1 LWLGKESLENK
12 TILVV
17 SEQGLGDTLQ
27 FCRYVPMLA
36 KLGAKVIFEVQ
47 KPLLALLKGVEGVT
61 SMTTTGIEPAEP
73 YDCYCPLMS
82 LPHAFQTTLE
92 TIPSSVPYISTD
104 PEKTEYWAK
113 KLGNKNKM
121 RIGLVW
127 SGGFRPDQPEVW
139 ATNNRRNLPLEK
151 LVAFKDIDAEFY
163 SLQKGDP
170 AESEL
175 VEVLKNGWEGP
186 QIINHANELKDFTDT
201 AALIENL
208 DLIIA
213 VDTST
218 AHLAA
223 ALGKP
228 TWILNRFD
236 TCWRWLQEREDSP
249 WYKSVRLFRQK
260 QQGDWDEVLRYIKQE
275 LFALNK
281 IEKD

>member
-1 LWLGKESLENK
+1 
-12 TILVV
+12 
-17 SEQGLGDTLQ
+17 
-27 FCRYVPMLA
+27 
-36 KLGAKVIFEVQ
+36 
-47 KPLLALLKGVEGVT
+47 
-61 SMTTTGIEPAEP
+61 MTTTGIEPAEP

-82 LPHAFQTTLE
+82 LPHAFETTLE
-92 TIPSSVPYISTD
+92 TIPNSIPYIPSD
-104 PEKTEYWAK
+104 PAKTKYWAN
-113 KLGNKNKM
+113 KLGKKDKM
-121 RIGLVW
+121 RIGIVW

-139 ATNNRRNLPLEK
+139 ATNTRRNLPLEK
-151 LVAFKDIDAEFY
+151 LRVFKDIDAQFY

-175 VEVLKNGWEGP
+175 VEALKNGWEGP
-186 QIINHANELKDFTDT
+186 QIINHASELNDFTDT

-208 DLIIA
+208 DLVIA

-249 WYKSVRLFRQK
+249 WYPSVRLYRQK
-260 QQGDWDEVLRYIKQE
+260 QQGDWDGVLSHLKQE
-275 LFALNK
+275 LMRMRKN
-281 IEKD
+281 ERE

>member
-1 LWLGKESLENK
+1 
-12 TILVV
+12 
-17 SEQGLGDTLQ
+17 
-27 FCRYVPMLA
+27 MLA

-47 KPLLALLKGVEGVT
+47 KPLLALMKNVEGVA

-73 YDCYCPLMS
+73 YDYYCPLMS

-92 TIPSSVPYISTD
+92 TIPSSIPYIPSD
-104 PEKTEYWAK
+104 PIKTEYWK
-113 KLGNKNKM
+113 NKLGKKDKI

-151 LVAFKDIDAEFY
+151 LTVFKDIDVQFY

-186 QIINHANELKDFTDT
+186 QIINYASELNDFTDT

-208 DLIIA
+208 DLVIA

-236 TCWRWLQEREDSP
+236 TCWRWLQERKDSP
-249 WYKSVRLFRQK
+249 WYPSVTLFRQK
-260 QQGDWDEVLRYIKQE
+260 DQGDWDQVLQKISDE
-275 LFALNK
+275 LTSKYLRE
-281 IEKD
+281 I